1 MTEFEL
7 PHFHDENE
15 SAERLCEHIRETEG
29 FGEVADVFSQLSDIT
44 RVRIFWLLCHCE
56 ECVMNISAMVGM
68 SSPAVSHH
76 LKCLKQSGLLVC
88 RRSNK
93 EVYYKAADSEE
104 CRLLHIMIE
113 KMLEMKCP
121 DELPDDSCAHNTEC
135 GGFTDEQIETAHK
148 VHEYLTAHINER
160 HTIESLSRK
169 FLINQTTLKNVF
181 RAVYGNSLASH
192 IKEHRMEEA
201 AKLLA
206 EGKLSIAE
214 VSSRVGY
221 ESQSKFTAA
230 FKAAYGVLP
239 TEYKN
244 K

>member
-1 MTEFEL
+1 
-7 PHFHDENE
+7 
-15 SAERLCEHIRETEG
+15 
-29 FGEVADVFSQLSDIT
+29 
-44 RVRIFWLLCHCE
+44 
-56 ECVMNISAMVGM
+56 
-68 SSPAVSHH
+68 
-76 LKCLKQSGLLVC
+76 
-88 RRSNK
+88 
-93 EVYYKAADSEE
+93 
-104 CRLLHIMIE
+104 MIE

-121 DELPDDSCAHNTEC
+121 DDLSDDGCAHNEAC
-135 GGFTDEQIETAHK
+135 GGFTVEQVETAHR

-181 RAVYGNSLASH
+181 RAVYGNSVASH

-201 AKLLA
+201 AKLLS

-239 TEYKN
+239 TEYRN

>member
-1 MTEFEL
+1 
-7 PHFHDENE
+7 
-15 SAERLCEHIRETEG
+15 
-29 FGEVADVFSQLSDIT
+29 
-44 RVRIFWLLCHCE
+44 
-56 ECVMNISAMVGM
+56 MNISAMVGM
-68 SSPAVSHH
+68 SGPAVSHH

-113 KMLEMKCP
+113 KMLEIKCP
-121 DELPDDSCAHNTEC
+121 DEPSDDECANNAEC
-135 GGFTDEQIETAHK
+135 GGFTDGQIETAHK

-181 RAVYGNSLASH
+181 RAVYGNSVASH

-201 AKLLA
+201 AKLLD
-206 EGKLSIAE
+206 EGKLTVAE
-214 VSSRVGY
+214 VAGRVGY
-221 ESQSKFTAA
+221 ESQSRFSSA

>member
-15 SAERLCEHIRETEG
+15 SVERMCSHIGKLES
-29 FGEVADVFSQLSDIT
+29 FGEVADIFSQLSDLT

-93 EVYYKAADSEE
+93 EVYYKAADTEE
-104 CRLLHIMIE
+104 SRLLHIMIE
-113 KMLEMKCP
+113 KMLEIKCP
-121 DELPDDSCAHNTEC
+121 DDFSEDDCANNSACE
-135 GGFTDEQIETAHK
+135 GFTEEQIATAHK
-148 VHEYLTAHINER
+148 VHEYLTVHINER
-160 HTIESLSRK
+160 HTIESLSRR

-181 RAVYGNSLASH
+181 RAVYGSSVASH

-201 AKLLA
+201 AKLLE
-206 EGKLSIAE
+206 EGKLTIAE
-214 VSSRVGY
+214 VSGRVGY

-244 K
+244 R